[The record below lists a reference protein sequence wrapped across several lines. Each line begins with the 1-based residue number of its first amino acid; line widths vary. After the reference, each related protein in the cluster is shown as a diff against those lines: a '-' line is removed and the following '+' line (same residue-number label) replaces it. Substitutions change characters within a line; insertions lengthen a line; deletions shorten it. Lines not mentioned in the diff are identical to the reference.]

1 MNSIWIISVNN
12 TATQY
17 ILCSTCVEHYLS
29 GSYIRHAR
37 KAEERF
43 LKLAETRRQ
52 NSVTG
57 LIHVARQKTKHPA
70 NIGLGTVPSNKNAN
84 KILLQTAEDE

>member
-12 TATQY
+12 KTTQY
-17 ILCSTCVEHYLS
+17 ILCSTWVENYFSSSH
-29 GSYIRHAR
+29 IRHAR

-70 NIGLGTVPSNKNAN
+70 NIGLGTVPINKNAN
-84 KILLQTAEDE
+84 EILLQPAEDE

>member
-1 MNSIWIISVNN
+1 MNSIWIIAVNN

-17 ILCSTCVEHYLS
+17 IVCSTCVENYLS

-70 NIGLGTVPSNKNAN
+70 NIGLGTVPINKNAN
-84 KILLQTAEDE
+84 EILLQTAEDE